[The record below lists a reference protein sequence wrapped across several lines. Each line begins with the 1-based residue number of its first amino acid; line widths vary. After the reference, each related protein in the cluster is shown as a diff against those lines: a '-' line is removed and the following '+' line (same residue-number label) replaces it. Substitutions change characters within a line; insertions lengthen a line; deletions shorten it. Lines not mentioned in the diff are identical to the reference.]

1 MANILKLNQLQWN
14 QLAELVDTSSKEGH
28 TFLKRMKAQYIS
40 GDNRFEGYGE
50 GVYAYLHDDKLI
62 AICGLNKDPY
72 LEDHNVGR
80 IRHLYVLP
88 SYRKQGFG
96 RRLVEHI
103 IDQSRQHF
111 KLLTL
116 RTFEDDANKF
126 YNTLGFT
133 TDTMVYAATHLYQL
147 TSQVYLPESYL
158 DKLQK
163 GEYQLKYS

>member
-1 MANILKLNQLQWN
+1 MTKILKLNQLQWN
-14 QLAELVDTSSKEGH
+14 QLAELVDNSSKEGH

-50 GVYAYLHDDKLI
+50 GIFAYLYKNKLV

-72 LEDHNVGR
+72 LEDQNVGR
-80 IRHLYVLP
+80 LRHLYVLP
-88 SYRKQGFG
+88 NYRKKGFG
-96 RRLVEHI
+96 RELVEHVI
-103 IDQSRQHF
+103 VQSRQYF

-116 RTFEDDANKF
+116 RTFEDDAYKF
-126 YNTLGFT
+126 YNALGFT

-147 TSQVYLPESYL
+147 TPEVYLPESYL